1 MREGET
7 VPESGAGDDEAGK
20 QHRAALAR
28 AMRLLSRRE
37 YCAAEMRRKLAERDF
52 PDDVIEAAIVE
63 LESLGYLSE
72 ARFAESFLRARL
84 ARGETPW
91 LAARKA
97 RERGVDEAVLN
108 AALESLEASFDVRE
122 ACRALIARRDPAGL
136 RHEDDRVRNRLA
148 RFLRNKGFDA
158 ATILRCLNEQAEDDQ

>member
-1 MREGET
+1 MTGGET
-7 VPESGAGDDEAGK
+7 APDSGAGDEDAGR
-20 QHRAALAR
+20 QRRAALAR
-28 AMRLLSRRE
+28 AMRLLARRE
-37 YCAAEMRRKLAERDF
+37 YCAAEMRRRLAERDI
-52 PDDVIEAAIVE
+52 PGPIIEHTIKE

-91 LAARKA
+91 LAAKKA
-97 RERGVDEAVLN
+97 RERGVREAALN
-108 AALESLEASFDVRE
+108 AALESLEDSFDARE
-122 ACRALIARRDPAGL
+122 SCRALIARRDPAGL